1 MKIMSGINFLD
12 LVNPSPI
19 DIVEEIVESNIAI
32 IALLVV
38 VIIAAVIVLIV
49 SLSNKGKNIP
59 NRQQNT
65 SVMPETQDTDN
76 VSQDKENP

>member
-1 MKIMSGINFLD
+1 MFNVNFLD

-32 IALLVV
+32 IALLVI

-49 SLSNKGKNIP
+49 SLSKKGKNIP
-59 NRQQNT
+59 NQTQNT
-65 SVMPETQDTDN
+65 PVMPEMQDTDN
-76 VSQDKENP
+76 VPQDKENP